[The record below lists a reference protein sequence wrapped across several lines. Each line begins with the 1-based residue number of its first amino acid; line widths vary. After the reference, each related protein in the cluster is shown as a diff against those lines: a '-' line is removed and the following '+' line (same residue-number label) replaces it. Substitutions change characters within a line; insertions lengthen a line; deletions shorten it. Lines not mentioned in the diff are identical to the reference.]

1 MSSFD
6 SPSIG
11 YVAHPVGKIPNIK
24 LAVDRVGR
32 CKSGAGSY
40 ITAMSDRDSKRE
52 VILVHNM

>member
-11 YVAHPVGKIPNIK
+11 YVAHPVGKIPK
-24 LAVDRVGR
+24 LRLAVDRVGR

-40 ITAMSDRDSKRE
+40 VTAMSDRDSKRE
-52 VILVHNM
+52 VII